1 MKINVDEVTYVAK
14 LARLNLADD
23 EVEAMTVQL
32 DRILS
37 YVEKL
42 NELDTDKVP
51 PTTHAIEVHN
61 AFREDKVKESLGRAA
76 SLQNAP
82 HHNNESFVVP
92 KII

>member
-1 MKINVDEVTYVAK
+1 MKISTEEVTYVAK
-14 LARLNLADD
+14 LARLNLAGD
-23 EVEAMTVQL
+23 EVEAMTTQL

-42 NELDTDKVP
+42 NELDTEQVQ
-51 PTTHAIEVHN
+51 PTTHAIEVQN
-61 AFREDKVKESLGRAA
+61 AFRDDKIKDSLGREA

-82 HHNNESFVVP
+82 QHNNESFVVP